1 MLHYTSEKIKT
12 VFILLLNRILQF
24 IRCCCRICI
33 AVLCA
38 ILFYDYCYVHCWL
51 GACAKEN
58 IDSYHINA
66 SIFPLSPPRTSRLLI
81 QFYPISSTPGNIF
94 IIIEYAASVVQYQ
107 LIFNN
112 IASKFEP
119 FTIVFFILSQ
129 HFLRHC
135 LYQLSTTFHVN

>member
-1 MLHYTSEKIKT
+1 MNNQLVRS
-12 VFILLLNRILQF
+12 LNLKCENRKGRARIYGLRVSDTLF
-24 IRCCCRICI
+24 LINGF

-135 LYQLSTTFHVN
+135 LY